1 MTELLKTWLTQG
13 PAGQQLISFN
23 HHDIVTGSL
32 FATQVYHLHQRLQAR
47 PEKRWLLAC
56 DSSDLFAVGLCAA
69 LLSGKQIILPANTQP
84 GTLSE
89 LTQEFDAIVSDR
101 PLCEGKI
108 WLELKKELSLPHSPW
123 PQMAEEDEFGELL
136 LFTSGSSGQ
145 PKAVRKRLQQLDAEV
160 SVLEQTFAAHLPHC
174 SVIATVSHQ
183 HIYGLLF
190 KILWPLAAS
199 RPFLSD
205 LVEYPETLSYYTA
218 LFPNLCLISS
228 PAQLSRL
235 PDALEHERQLH
246 TPSLIFS
253 SGGPLSL
260 EAAQGVK
267 RCYGSLPIEVYG
279 STETGGI
286 GYRRQQ
292 SSDTPWQAFAPMELS
307 NDSDGA
313 LLLRSPYLEDN
324 GQYRCEDKVRL
335 LGEGQFCL
343 EGRLDRIVKIEE
355 KRLSLVQMETLL
367 NAHPWVTQSHLLLL
381 ENPRVQLGA
390 AVELSAAGKAQLE
403 AEGKLSINNALK
415 AHLLNQFERVTLPR
429 RWRYPQQLPL
439 NAQGKLLKNDILE
452 LFDHD

>member
-1 MTELLKTWLTQG
+1 
-13 PAGQQLISFN
+13 
-23 HHDIVTGSL
+23 
-32 FATQVYHLHQRLQAR
+32 
-47 PEKRWLLAC
+47 
-56 DSSDLFAVGLCAA
+56 
-69 LLSGKQIILPANTQP
+69 
-84 GTLSE
+84 
-89 LTQEFDAIVSDR
+89 
-101 PLCEGKI
+101 
-108 WLELKKELSLPHSPW
+108 
-123 PQMAEEDEFGELL
+123 MAEGDEFGELL

-313 LLLRSPYLEDN
+313 LLLRSPYLEDD

-367 NAHPWVTQSHLLLL
+367 NAHPWVTQSHLVLL

-390 AVELSAAGKAQLE
+390 AVELSTAGKAQLE

-415 AHLLNQFERVTLPR
+415 AHLLSQFERVTLPSAGAIHSSCR
-429 RWRYPQQLPL
+429 STPRASCSKTIFSSCLIMIKSVLPPILQQRHQDNEASWRLSIPAELPMFAGHFPGQPVLPGVTQLDWAVRLGSQAFGYDAEVAVLEVLKFQQLLLPNMQVTL
-439 NAQGKLLKNDILE
+439 SISNNPAKGKLSFSYSDGEQKFGSGRIAFKTE
-452 LFDHD
+452 AKQ